1 MVALDMA
8 DCIVGV
14 CVGACCGFNA
24 GTRVEEVAIREAWFV
39 VLAAKTTK
47 TEAGGSEIGVGAD
60 RMFGWLVD

>member
-1 MVALDMA
+1 LW
-8 DCIVGV
+8 V
-14 CVGACCGFNA
+14 CVGACCGFKA

-60 RMFGWLVD
+60 